1 MMRRKVLFL
10 YLSLML
16 SLAVIPFTAFAQDV
30 SFTLTVD
37 NERPAVG
44 ETIQVTVTGDHLT
57 DVYGYEINL
66 TFDPSRLRYV
76 KAESSLQGFSVPLA
90 PTGGELVFAHTKVG
104 RVAGENGRVVLATL
118 TFEAI
123 GTSTSNE
130 PTAIELKQVK
140 LVKSDLTAATQV
152 ANVNLSVIPADI
164 TPPPLVSFTDLDNH
178 WAKGEIERAAGL
190 GFVNGY
196 PDGTFRPQN
205 NVTRA
210 EFIVMIARAME
221 LTSKGGEAFDFADL
235 DAIPGWA
242 RPSIT
247 EAQLA
252 GVITGY
258 EDGTFR
264 PNQLINRTEM
274 AAMVMR
280 AMNVVPDQGLK
291 PTFADTDRI
300 AAWAHPVVAAAADAG
315 LINGRGNNLFVPA
328 ANATRAE
335 AVVLILRMMDFES
348 TE

>member
-1 MMRRKVLFL
+1 MMRLRRKVLGL
-10 YLSLML
+10 YLALML
-16 SLAVIPFTAFAQDV
+16 SLAIIPFTVFAQDA

-44 ETIQVTVTGDHLT
+44 QTIQVTVTGDQLT
-57 DVYGYEINL
+57 DVYGYEIKL

-76 KAESSLQGFSVPLA
+76 KAESALQGFSVPMA
-90 PTGGELVFAHTKVG
+90 PEGGELVFAHTKIG
-104 RVAGENGRVVLATL
+104 KVAGENGRVVLATL

-123 GTSTSNE
+123 GTSHD
-130 PTAIELKQVK
+130 PTAIELKQAK
-140 LVKSDLTAATQV
+140 LVKSDLTATNPV
-152 ANVNLSVIPADI
+152 ANVKLSVLPADI
-164 TPPPLVSFTDLDNH
+164 TPPPTVSFTDLNNH
-178 WAKGEIERAAGL
+178 WAKEEIERAAGL

-205 NVTRA
+205 HVTRA

-221 LTSKGGEAFDFADL
+221 LTSKGGEAIEFADL

-242 RPSIT
+242 RPSVT

-280 AMNVVPDQGLK
+280 ALNIVPDQALK
-291 PTFADTDRI
+291 PTFADTDSI
-300 AAWAHPVVAAAADAG
+300 AVWAHPFVAAAADAG

-348 TE
+348 TQ

>member
-1 MMRRKVLFL
+1 MRRKVLCL
-10 YLSLML
+10 YLALML
-16 SLAVIPFTAFAQDV
+16 SIAVIPFTAFAQDA

-44 ETIQVTVTGDHLT
+44 QTIQVTVTGDHLT

-90 PTGGELVFAHTKVG
+90 PKGGELVFAHTKVG
-104 RVAGENGRVVLATL
+104 RVAGENGTVVLATL
-118 TFEAI
+118 SFETI
-123 GTSTSNE
+123 GTSND

-140 LVKSDLTAATQV
+140 LVKSDLSAATQV
-152 ANVNLSVIPADI
+152 ANVNLSVIPADADI
-164 TPPPLVSFTDLDNH
+164 TPPPAVSFTDLDNH
-178 WAKGEIERAAGL
+178 WAKQEIERAAGL

-205 NVTRA
+205 HVTRA

-221 LTSKGGEAFDFADL
+221 LTSKGGEAFDFTDL

-242 RPSIT
+242 RPSVT

-280 AMNVVPDQGLK
+280 ALNVVPDQGLK
-291 PTFADTDRI
+291 PTFTDTDRI

-315 LINGRGNNLFVPA
+315 LINGRGNNQFVPA

-348 TE
+348 TD